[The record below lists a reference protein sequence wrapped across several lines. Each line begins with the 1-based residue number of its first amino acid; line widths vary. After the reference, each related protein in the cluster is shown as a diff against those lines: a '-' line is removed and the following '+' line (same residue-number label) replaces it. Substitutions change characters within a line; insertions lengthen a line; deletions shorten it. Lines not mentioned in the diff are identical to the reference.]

1 MFKKAEKLNKFLST
15 LLMVA
20 VFGFFACTIHIFPSN
35 HETDI
40 NDKVA
45 HHHQADKQ
53 KTECVDHDTSLAN
66 PKNEHLISL
75 ENISLSHTFTFFNVD
90 KFTAIQKKFSKN
102 FDSGPPTKHKSP
114 IFIINNS
121 FLI

>member
-1 MFKKAEKLNKFLST
+1 MFKKAKKLNKLIST
-15 LLMVA
+15 LFMVA
-20 VFGFFACTIHIFPSN
+20 VFGFFACTIHIFPSH

-45 HHHQADKQ
+45 HHHESDKQ

-66 PKNEHLISL
+66 PKNEHLTSL
-75 ENISLSHTFTFFNVD
+75 ENISLDHTFTFFNTNKLIVS
-90 KFTAIQKKFSKN
+90 QENFSKYL
-102 FDSGPPTKHKSP
+102 DSGPPTKHKSP